1 MVPHITL
8 MGTRDSE
15 DFGEA
20 RESLKRVGIK
30 VTEMDFRE
38 SVASAYLFKDL
49 GVKEIDL
56 LLVNGEYTISG
67 LPEIIKFAE
76 RYAGR

>member
-8 MGTRDSE
+8 MGTRGSG
-15 DFGEA
+15 DFEEA

-38 SVASAYLFKDL
+38 SVASPYLFKDL

-67 LPEIIKFAE
+67 LPQIIKFAE
-76 RYAGR
+76 QYAGR